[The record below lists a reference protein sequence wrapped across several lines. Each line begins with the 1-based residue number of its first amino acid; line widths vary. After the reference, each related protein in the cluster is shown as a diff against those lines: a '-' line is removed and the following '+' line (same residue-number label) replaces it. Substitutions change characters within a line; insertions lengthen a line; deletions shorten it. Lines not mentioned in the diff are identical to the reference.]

1 MKPGA
6 FQVAGTVVDGA
17 GQPVG
22 GATVMWVQ
30 GPVALP
36 EVALLTQADGRFVL
50 GAPVA
55 GHYTLG
61 CRHDRH
67 SQATAAVAVGPHG
80 ATVTI
85 RLG

>member
-6 FQVAGTVVDGA
+6 LQVAGTGVDSA

-36 EVALLTQADGRFVL
+36 DVALLTQPDGRFVL
-50 GAPVA
+50 GAPVV

-67 SQATAAVAVGPHG
+67 GQATAAVVVEPQG
-80 ATVTI
+80 ARVTI